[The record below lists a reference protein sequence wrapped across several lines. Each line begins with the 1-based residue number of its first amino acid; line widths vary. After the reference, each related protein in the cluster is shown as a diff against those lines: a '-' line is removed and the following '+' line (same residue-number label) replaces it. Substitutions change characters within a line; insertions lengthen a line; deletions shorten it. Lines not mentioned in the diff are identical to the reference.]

1 MLPGLIATSCR
12 RLASRT
18 RGGAARCTRP
28 NLARWVASSHPQ
40 TGADCRHRHHRPHYS
55 FDSIG
60 TRLVDIATD
69 RADDVAV
76 VSPRCTRVTY
86 GTLLAHADAL
96 ADSMREIRTICHCGR
111 KATMVIR
118 KDGAG
123 NVMTTGEQVQIG
135 GNETYLS
142 LCRRHWRESFEGR
155 SDESER

>member
-76 VSPRCTRVTY
+76 VSPRGTRVTY

-96 ADSMREIRTICHCGR
+96 ADSMRATFARIADEGDGDDEEI
-111 KATMVIR
+111 K
-118 KDGAG
+118 K
-123 NVMTTGEQVQIG
+123 
-135 GNETYLS
+135 LS
-142 LCRRHWRESFEGR
+142 SSPLKPEVSIP
-155 SDESER
+155 SERFAHKSSAI